1 MNKLQLIVPVL
12 FVVAGLGLIFVADPT
27 TRDGISKATS
37 GGFLAS
43 LGAAWLYLL
52 FKGSKREQRQQEGG
66 KDEPIQF
73 KSDWME

>member
-1 MNKLQLIVPVL
+1 MNKLQFIVPVL
-12 FVVAGLGLIFVADPT
+12 FVVAGMALILVADPI

-43 LGAAWLYLL
+43 LGGAWLYLL
-52 FKGSKREQRQQEGG
+52 FKGSKREHRQQTG
-66 KDEPIQF
+66 KEEPIQF

>member
-1 MNKLQLIVPVL
+1 MNKLQIIIPTL
-12 FVVAGLGLIFVADPT
+12 FVLAGGTLIFIADPAT
-27 TRDGISKATS
+27 TDGISKATS

-52 FKGSKREQRQQEGG
+52 FKGEKREERRRE
-66 KDEPIQF
+66 DDPIQF